1 MNTAKTI
8 QSEIQT
14 VSILSVIASYYSRM
28 LEQAVSVDQTKS
40 LISAQCAFLA
50 LVLPFDLGYTYRIV
64 TLLWFVYSVLQCKIK
79 MS

>member
-14 VSILSVIASYYSRM
+14 VSILSVIAGYYSRM
-28 LEQAVSVDQTKS
+28 LEQVVSVDQTKS